1 MPFHTF
7 KKERKWLKMEGKDL
21 LELFWQTF
29 VSNLSEKRLMLEI
42 DIEYKWAVDDQCLES
57 WSFKVFALINIL
69 CVHQLEMLFK
79 AAEVFISVLFISE
92 TETFLLEIWSK
103 IRWVACDQG
112 AGRLRSLRWGLGN
125 PGLGIVRRRMKKTWN
140 GSTWRRCLWNMNE
153 NYGFLKVVIVWVSVQ
168 ETKDLTKRLVWW
180 KGCVENILFVQVQGG
195 FYFTGPA
202 QKVLKIT
209 KSLTKKGKRGQLS
222 LFC

>member
-7 KKERKWLKMEGKDL
+7 KKERKWLKMDGKDL

-103 IRWVACDQG
+103 IRWVACDRG

-125 PGLGIVRRRMKKTWN
+125 PGMGIVRRRMKKTGMEVHEEDVFEIWMKIM
-140 GSTWRRCLWNMNE
+140 GSWKWSLYEFQSRKRKTW
-153 NYGFLKVVIVWVSVQ
+153 Q
-168 ETKDLTKRLVWW
+168 KDWFDKR
-180 KGCVENILFVQVQGG
+180 G
-195 FYFTGPA
+195 A
-202 QKVLKIT
+202 LKISYLF
-209 KSLTKKGKRGQLS
+209 KYRVVFILLVPLKKCWRLQNP
-222 LFC
+222 

>member
-7 KKERKWLKMEGKDL
+7 KKDRKWLKMDGKDL

-57 WSFKVFALINIL
+57 WSFKVNQYFVCSSIRNAFQGRGSF
-69 CVHQLEMLFK
+69 HFS
-79 AAEVFISVLFISE
+79 FIH
-92 TETFLLEIWSK
+92 
-103 IRWVACDQG
+103 
-112 AGRLRSLRWGLGN
+112 LGN
-125 PGLGIVRRRMKKTWN
+125 GNIFARNLIKDQVGSLWPGGRKIEKPSMRSGKSWNGNSMEENEKTWN

-168 ETKDLTKRLVWW
+168 ETKDLTKRLVW
-180 KGCVENILFVQVQGG
+180 
-195 FYFTGPA
+195 
-202 QKVLKIT
+202 
-209 KSLTKKGKRGQLS
+209 
-222 LFC
+222 